1 MLGKEY
7 NPGSIY
13 CKKSSLCLAEEKK
26 GMLFK
31 NIIISILAVIAMS
44 LFSPILGTF
53 QAVVTPIIWYFIIAG
68 TLTWLDLQRLA
79 RKEREK
85 NASENPENKK

>member
-31 NIIISILAVIAMS
+31 NIIISILAVIAMMQTNFFHPS
-44 LFSPILGTF
+44 TNI

-85 NASENPENKK
+85 NASENPEN